1 MYSLGDSI
9 WISIFLIFLII
20 LLLIQ
25 EINKFWIKHLIS
37 TRYNLLKKKKTN
49 IPSAFFFNLKCSP
62 PYSLT
67 THISCPIHT
76 SHLCI

>member
-37 TRYNLLKKKKTN
+37 TRYNLLKKKKKQAYQALSFLILN
-49 IPSAFFFNLKCSP
+49 VPL
-62 PYSLT
+62 
-67 THISCPIHT
+67 PIV
-76 SHLCI
+76 

>member
-37 TRYNLLKKKKTN
+37 TRYNLLKKKKN
-49 IPSAFFFNLKCSP
+49 K
-62 PYSLT
+62 
-67 THISCPIHT
+67 HT
-76 SHLCI
+76 KRFLF